1 MPPLQ
6 KISAD
11 MAYRQ
16 RISGSIDGYGWFR
29 WNVQNALSSH
39 KSEEV
44 HLIIMSPG
52 GVVNEAIAISDLLAE
67 HGNVTI
73 EFSGLAASAA
83 TWLAFGAKRVIMHE
97 DTLWL
102 CHKSSAP
109 VNEWSRMTA
118 DELQSYIDKL
128 LGQKKSLEVVDAI
141 VAKKYLDRASSK
153 GKTLQQ
159 VVELMKEERYLP
171 AADCLEWGFVDE
183 VLPTKSEVEGT
194 PVSNELLNAIHLPL
208 MADEQQQQQQQQA
221 GSAAAAAA
229 PSEDSSLVDRIVNG
243 VKSLFTANHH
253 VEEPAT
259 DETQNTNQP
268 QTNMKKDY
276 VSLNALLQIE
286 GVEVTD
292 GKVTLTADQ
301 IAAIENALKASKE
314 AENALDEVSPKVK
327 AMTGLQNKVA
337 AVTLLLDNAPVTPVQ
352 VNRTPSKNSNEVT
365 VEGGDPITEEVRNN
379 YGRKDN

>member
-109 VNEWSRMTA
+109 VNEWSQMTA

-128 LGQKKSLEVVDAI
+128 QGQKKSLEVVDAI
-141 VAKKYLDRASSK
+141 VAKKYLDRAASK

-183 VLPTKSEVEGT
+183 VLPTKSSSDEGNVT
-194 PVSNELLNAIHLPL
+194 VNNEFLGAIHLPL
-208 MADEQQQQQQQQA
+208 RTEPAGTEDEN
-221 GSAAAAAA
+221 GNG
-229 PSEDSSLVDRIVNG
+229 PVNETSLADRIVQ
-243 VKSLFTANHH
+243 KLTSLFKNGSQA
-253 VEEPAT
+253 AT
-259 DETQNTNQP
+259 QTDTNPQNNTQP
-268 QTNMKKDY
+268 QTIMNKDY
-276 VSLNALLQIE
+276 VSVNALLQVE
-286 GVEVTD
+286 GFEVAE
-292 GKVTLTADQ
+292 GKVTLTVDQ
-301 IAAIENALKASKE
+301 LAAIENALKASTE
-314 AENALDEVSPKVK
+314 AMKVLDEVSPKVK
-327 AMTGLQNKVA
+327 AITGLQNKVT
-337 AVTLLLDNAPVTPVQ
+337 AVTLMLDSAPVAPAQ
-352 VNRTPSKNSNEVT
+352 VSKPAAKNSNDVT
-365 VEGGDPITEEVRNN
+365 VEGGDPITDEVRET
-379 YGRKDN
+379 YGRK

>member
-1 MPPLQ
+1 
-6 KISAD
+6 
-11 MAYRQ
+11 MAYRK

-29 WNVQNALSSH
+29 WDVQSALSSH
-39 KSEEV
+39 KDEEV

-67 HGNVTI
+67 HGNVTV

-109 VNEWSRMTA
+109 VTEWSQMTA

-128 LGQKKSLEVVDAI
+128 QGQKKSLEVVDAI

-183 VLPTKSEVEGT
+183 VLPTKSELEGT
-194 PVSNELLNAIHLPL
+194 TISNELLGAIHLPL
-208 MADEQQQQQQQQA
+208 MADEQPKTN
-221 GSAAAAAA
+221 AAAAA
-229 PSEDSSLVDRIVNG
+229 SDYSSLVERILNG
-243 VKSLFTANHH
+243 VKSLFTANRQN
-253 VEEPAT
+253 EEPAHT
-259 DETQNTNQP
+259 KTQNTNQP

-276 VSLNALLQIE
+276 VFVNALLQIE
-286 GVEVTD
+286 GVEATD
-292 GKVTLTADQ
+292 EKVTLTVNQLAE
-301 IAAIENALKASKE
+301 IENALKASKE
-314 AENALDEVSPKVK
+314 AENALDEVSPNVK
-327 AMTGLQNKVA
+327 AITGLQNKVA
-337 AVTLLLDNAPVTPVQ
+337 AVKIMLDSAPVAPVQ
-352 VNRTPSKNSNEVT
+352 VSKPAEKNSNEVT
-365 VEGGDPITEEVRNN
+365 VENGDAITDEARAS
-379 YGRKDN
+379 YGRNKK

>member
-1 MPPLQ
+1 
-6 KISAD
+6 
-11 MAYRQ
+11 MAYRK

-29 WNVQNALSSH
+29 WDVQSALSSH
-39 KSEEV
+39 KDEEV

-67 HGNVTI
+67 HGNVTV

-109 VNEWSRMTA
+109 VTEWSQMTA

-128 LGQKKSLEVVDAI
+128 QGQKKSLEVVDAI

-183 VLPTKSEVEGT
+183 VLPTKSELEGT
-194 PVSNELLNAIHLPL
+194 TISNELLGAIHLPL
-208 MADEQQQQQQQQA
+208 MSDEQPKTN
-221 GSAAAAAA
+221 AAAAA
-229 PSEDSSLVDRIVNG
+229 SDYSSLVERILNG
-243 VKSLFTANHH
+243 VKSLFTANRQN
-253 VEEPAT
+253 EEPAPT
-259 DETQNTNQP
+259 KTQNTNQP
-268 QTNMKKDY
+268 QTNMKKNY
-276 VSLNALLQIE
+276 VFVNALLQIE
-286 GVEVTD
+286 GVEATD
-292 GKVTLTADQ
+292 ERVTLTVNQLAE
-301 IAAIENALKASKE
+301 IENALKASKE
-314 AENALDEVSPKVK
+314 AENALDEVSPNVK
-327 AMTGLQNKVA
+327 AITGLQNKVA
-337 AVTLLLDNAPVTPVQ
+337 AVKIMLDSAPVAPVQ
-352 VNRTPSKNSNEVT
+352 VSKPAEKNSNEVT
-365 VEGGDPITEEVRNN
+365 VENGDAITDEARAS
-379 YGRKDN
+379 YGRNKK